1 MPVNE
6 KEVLATVAR
15 MIREVIGDDA
25 GLGPPIELETSFNR
39 DLELESIEFVALAE
53 KLREHYGERVDFAGW
68 LATMQLDQILELSVG
83 ELVAFIERSV
93 SA

>member
-1 MPVNE
+1 MSVNE
-6 KEVLATVAR
+6 NEVLATVAQ
-15 MIREVIGDDA
+15 MIREVIGDEA
-25 GLGPPIELETSFNR
+25 GLGAPIELDTSFNR

-53 KLREHYGERVDFAGW
+53 KLRQHYGERVDFAGW

-93 SA
+93 NG